1 MTGTATP
8 PAGWYRDPNQQDS
21 ERYWDGS
28 SWTHS
33 TRALATAVAIVPAPS
48 EVEAGHEVEVEVDE
62 APPPWAAEVVA
73 AEAAGFAP
81 PWWKTKLLFL
91 PLAIIGLLVGGYF
104 IAQNIDGQSVA
115 STDGVEAN
123 AARAVS
129 DELELELT
137 GSTSTT
143 EVPIESSTTS
153 ELPAATTAT
162 AENPDLDAATEAE
175 TEAAEDTEAPTS
187 TDDSTAE
194 DAAVDE
200 TALETTEPDNT
211 DAPETTTTSTTTE
224 APTTSTTA
232 AAAGPLTD
240 TGPEGVSAECLNAMQ
255 TAADIDDG
263 NDTPEDLHPTFSVCT
278 SEDEWQ
284 RAATF
289 TGIAV
294 RYDTSTWVTNGCV
307 YNAELYEL
315 PLCTSTIDP
324 NSGPRRIDCGDGRQ
338 PVEWPF
344 EDDTQTND
352 EVCAGYFQLVCPD
365 GSVQNIPSE
374 AFTEEE
380 ARAALCV

>member
-28 SWTHS
+28 AWTHS
-33 TRALATAVAIVPAPS
+33 TRALATAVAVVPA
-48 EVEAGHEVEVEVDE
+48 ATDAEVEVGVEVAE
-62 APPPWAAEVVA
+62 TVPPWAAEVVE
-73 AEAAGFAP
+73 AEAAGFTP
-81 PWWKTKLLFL
+81 PWWKTKLVFV

-104 IAQNIDGQSVA
+104 IAQNSDGQSVA
-115 STDGVEAN
+115 STDGAEEN

-129 DELELELT
+129 DELELAA
-137 GSTSTT
+137 STSTT
-143 EVPIESSTTS
+143 EAPAGSSTTS
-153 ELPAATTAT
+153 ALPAATTAT
-162 AENPDLDAATEAE
+162 AENPDLDATTTTAE
-175 TEAAEDTEAPTS
+175 PEAA
-187 TDDSTAE
+187 DSADGTTTE
-194 DAAVDE
+194 DAADE
-200 TALETTEPDNT
+200 ET
-211 DAPETTTTSTTTE
+211 APETTAPETSAASDTTS
-224 APTTSTTA
+224 STTA
-232 AAAGPLTD
+232 APTTTAAADPSVD
-240 TGPEGVSAECLNAMQ
+240 TGLDGVSAECLSAMEA
-255 TAADIDDG
+255 AADIDDG
-263 NDTPEDLHPTFSVCT
+263 EDSPEDLHPTFSVCST
-278 SEDEWQ
+278 EDEWQ

-352 EVCAGYFQLVCPD
+352 EVCAGYFQLVCDD

>member
-28 SWTHS
+28 SWTQS
-33 TRALATAVAIVPAPS
+33 TRALATAVAVVPA
-48 EVEAGHEVEVEVDE
+48 ATEVEVGGEVE
-62 APPPWAAEVVA
+62 ETPPPWAAEVA
-73 AEAAGFAP
+73 QAEAAGFAP
-81 PWWKTKLLFL
+81 PWWKTKLLL
-91 PLAIIGLLVGGYF
+91 VPVAVIGVLVGGYLMT
-104 IAQNIDGQSVA
+104 QNTDGQSVA
-115 STDGVEAN
+115 STDEVEEN

-129 DELELELT
+129 DELELT
-137 GSTSTT
+137 ASTSTT
-143 EVPIESSTTS
+143 EVPAGSSTTS
-153 ELPAATTAT
+153 ELPAATTAS
-162 AENPDLDAATEAE
+162 AENPDLDAAIAAEPEAADSA
-175 TEAAEDTEAPTS
+175 EATASTDDTTAEDTA
-187 TDDSTAE
+187 
-194 DAAVDE
+194 DE
-200 TALETTEPDNT
+200 TATETTAPKTTAEP
-211 DAPETTTTSTTTE
+211 ETTSTTTA
-224 APTTSTTA
+224 APTTSAATA
-232 AAAGPLTD
+232 NPPTD
-240 TGPEGVSAECLNAMQ
+240 TGLEGVSAECLSAMEA
-255 TAADIDDG
+255 AADIDDG
-263 NDTPEDLHPTFSVCT
+263 DDTPEDLHPTFSVCST
-278 SEDEWQ
+278 EDEWQ

-352 EVCAGYFQLVCPD
+352 EVCAGYFQLVCDD

-380 ARAALCV
+380 ARSALCV